1 MPCVTFQ
8 ANRMFGSIYLNPW
21 AGPCCLLHEPKAATF
36 LPQVF
41 SGDSHTIAEAFRLL
55 PDRFWMTLQ
64 PFLSCLRWPFGW
76 LPVR

>member
-1 MPCVTFQ
+1 MRHVSSES
-8 ANRMFGSIYLNPW
+8 NVRLNLLKPL
-21 AGPCCLLHEPKAATF
+21 GPVHAACFMSRKQQLF